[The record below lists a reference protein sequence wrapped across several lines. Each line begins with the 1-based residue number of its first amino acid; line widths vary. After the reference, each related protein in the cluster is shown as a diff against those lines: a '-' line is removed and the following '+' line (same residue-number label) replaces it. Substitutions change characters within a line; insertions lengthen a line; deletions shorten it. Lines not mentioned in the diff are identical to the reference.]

1 MLRTVDLR
9 NNLTEKKEQESKDDS
24 HKQELYQEAV
34 AKVHDLQEEVIQ
46 QCNNGYVNQ
55 VVTDEDGSQQALAV
69 LPEAKYLGVGGM
81 TLLLDFAEVGRRQA
95 EKGYLAG

>member
-1 MLRTVDLR
+1 MLRTVDFG
-9 NNLTEKKEQESKDDS
+9 NNLTEKKEQEGKDDS